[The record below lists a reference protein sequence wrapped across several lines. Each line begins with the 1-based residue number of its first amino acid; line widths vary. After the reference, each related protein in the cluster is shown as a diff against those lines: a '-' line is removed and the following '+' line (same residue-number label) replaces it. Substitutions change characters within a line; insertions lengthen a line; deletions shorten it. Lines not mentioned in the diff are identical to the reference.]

1 MTRTLV
7 VGASQAGVQLAV
19 SLRALCPDEEIVL
32 AGAEAHPPY
41 QRPPLSKELLGGTA
55 DPATAT
61 LRTPAFYA
69 EQRLDLLTS
78 ARVAEIALAPRSTGA
93 GEARTTDG
101 RRIAFD
107 RLALT
112 VGSRPRRLTV
122 PGAEL
127 DGVCYLRDLDD
138 SLGLQARLTTARD
151 VVVVGGGFIGLEV
164 AAVAGTVG
172 RATGRSVSVTVVEV
186 GDRLLARAVDP
197 LVSDFYRRA
206 HVRRGTTVL
215 LGTGVTAIEGDDG
228 GRATAVVLSDGRRL
242 PADLVL
248 VGVGVAPRTELAEQL
263 GLLVDH
269 GIVVDEAARTSRPGV
284 VAAGDC
290 TVQPNPVTGE
300 GLVCLESQPNA
311 LSQARVAAATLAG
324 ATPPS
329 VEVPWFWSDQ
339 FDLKLQTAGVA
350 TGADDVVLR
359 GDPDDESFSLL
370 YFRGD
375 QLLAINAVNRAA
387 DYLAVRRAL
396 SARIPIDRAA
406 AGDDAVSLKELV
418 LTAARAS

>member
-1 MTRTLV
+1 MSRTLI
-7 VGASQAGVQLAV
+7 VGASQAGVQLAA
-19 SLRALCPDEEIVL
+19 SLRALSPDEKIVL

-55 DPATAT
+55 DPAAAT
-61 LRTPAFYA
+61 LRTPEFYA

-78 ARVAEIALAPRSTGA
+78 ARVAEIALAPRSRGA
-93 GEARTTDG
+93 GEAVTTDG

-138 SLGLQARLTTARD
+138 SLGLQTRLTTAGN

-164 AAVAGTVG
+164 AAVASTVARAAG
-172 RATGRSVSVTVVEV
+172 RAVSVTVVEV

-197 LVSDFYRRA
+197 LVSEFYRRA
-206 HVRRGTTVL
+206 HVRRGSTVL
-215 LGTGVTAIEGDDG
+215 LGTGVTAIEGDG

-263 GLLVDH
+263 GLRVEH

-290 TVQPNPVTGE
+290 TVQPNPVTGQ

-324 ATPPS
+324 ATPRS

-359 GDPDDESFSLL
+359 GDPEDESFSLL

-375 QLLAINAVNRAA
+375 QLLAINAVNRAT

-396 SARIPIDRAA
+396 TARIPIDRAA
-406 AGDDAVSLKELV
+406 AADESVALKELV
-418 LTAARAS
+418 LTASRAS

>member
-1 MTRTLV
+1 VSRTLV

-19 SLRALCPDEEIVL
+19 SLRALSPDEEIVL

-55 DPATAT
+55 DPAAAT
-61 LRTPAFYA
+61 LRTPEFYA

-78 ARVAEIALAPRSTGA
+78 ARVAEIALAPRSRGA
-93 GEARTTDG
+93 GEAMTTDG

-138 SLGLQARLTTARD
+138 SLSLQTRLTTASS

-164 AAVAGTVG
+164 AAVASTVARAAG
-172 RATGRSVSVTVVEV
+172 RAVSVTVVEV

-197 LVSDFYRRA
+197 LVSEFYRRA
-206 HVRRGTTVL
+206 HVRRGSTVL
-215 LGTGVTAIEGDDG
+215 LGTGVTAIEGDG

-263 GLLVDH
+263 GLRVQH

-375 QLLAINAVNRAA
+375 QLLAINAVNRAT

-396 SARIPIDRAA
+396 TARIPIDRAA
-406 AGDDAVSLKELV
+406 AADESVALKELV